1 MAVIHWIKINM
12 IKIHMYLNPY
22 ECNHMATIHL
32 ATIYMSAIHMLTNH
46 ISTIYVHVC
55 NYLQLSTIPHAP
67 NPHND
72 ISRTVTIVQRIKLP
86 ETEEDLKTI
95 VEKVTKN

>member
-1 MAVIHWIKINM
+1 M
-12 IKIHMYLNPY
+12 
-22 ECNHMATIHL
+22 
-32 ATIYMSAIHMLTNH
+32 
-46 ISTIYVHVC
+46 YVHVC

-72 ISRTVTIVQRIKLP
+72 IPRTVTIVQRIKLP
-86 ETEEDLKTI
+86 ETEGDLKTI